1 MTSIFKLLAD
11 SVQED
16 LGRPVKIQRLLA
28 TTPDLPVRLRDP
40 APCILASSVPAWHRL
55 NDGTSLNVYDRLPRG
70 TLMGWKRIGADYR
83 GYQVHRSEYE
93 QICVETTVKGW
104 WCDISD
110 VHGFGASKSKL
121 SDFSST
127 DAMVECNSRA
137 MIDEITPEKLAENL
151 AHDEIRILHRKET
164 TDHFACYQWDGRLWL
179 MNAGGA
185 HHFAAAKYIAAR
197 LPQRVP
203 LKADLRVYALN
214 ADAISSLR
222 RDFEMFV
229 VPSHAAFFNGFFEAM
244 RRFIATWH
252 WHAMPAPFNHTRA
265 ILLPR
270 GEHRSMRVAEEFAKA
285 GAVDL
290 GRVLSDLAAN
300 QTDLIDLFRNQSVDR
315 SRVRM

>member
-11 SVQED
+11 SVKED
-16 LGRPVKIQRLLA
+16 LGRPVKLQRLLA
-28 TTPDLPVRLRDP
+28 ATPDLPMRLSDP

-55 NDGTSLNVYDRLPRG
+55 NDGISLNVYDRLPRG
-70 TLMGWKRIGADYR
+70 TLRGWKRIGRDYR
-83 GYQVHRSEYE
+83 GYQIHRAEYE

-127 DAMVECNSRA
+127 DAMVERNSRD
-137 MIDEITPEKLAENL
+137 MINEITLEKLAENL
-151 AHDEIRILHRKET
+151 AHDEIRILHRKKT

-179 MNAGGA
+179 MNSGGS
-185 HHFAAAKYIAAR
+185 HHFAAAKYIASR

-203 LKADLRVYALN
+203 LQADLRVYALN
-214 ADAISSLR
+214 EDAISSLR
-222 RDFEMFV
+222 RDFEIFAA
-229 VPSHAAFFNGFFEAM
+229 PNHATFSNCFFEAM
-244 RRFIATWH
+244 RSFSATWH
-252 WHAMPAPFNHTRA
+252 WHVMPVPFNHTRA

-270 GEHRSMRVAEEFAKA
+270 SERRSMRVAEEFAKT
-285 GAVDL
+285 GVVDL

-300 QTDLIDLFRNQSVDR
+300 QAEPIDRFRNQSVVGL
-315 SRVRM
+315 RVRM